1 MKKLNLIFLSLAA
14 PLFYAFTPVS
24 LSSSS
29 LEWQKI
35 ELEKNI
41 NQKVVNS
48 ISPVIRSGEFIV
60 NTQVVVKSPGEL
72 KPGAGGGAGGDN
84 KNKKNKINFNDIDP
98 QNAKGDFVVLSKL
111 GIEAPVYGAS
121 DDSADSGKPGSE
133 AKEWQKFLTQ
143 YIEVNDLAR
152 YVDKIVIDVKLDN
165 YLGEETKKTVEEILN
180 SVSLSFG
187 KAKAEIKLS
196 YIDMKEMKKEI
207 EKKRDQQ
214 NREFYEWIG
223 KLGAPVGIIIAVILL
238 GIFALV
244 IFKKYAE
251 LHEKQMEMLKNQ
263 MMQQAPAQPNKDEED
278 KKEKEQTA
286 ASVSSVS
293 EEESVNGLERFR
305 AILKTS
311 PMEASLMVKK
321 WINEPI
327 KLHQLALKCLV
338 KELDSDELS
347 SLFSSLSMEERK
359 EWKKIISK
367 PSKEEELKEAKKFIG
382 IQVVQEMIIPNTIT
396 DHEMIE
402 LLLKVKP
409 EDCAELVK
417 EDDQLGSFLLNVMNT
432 KFVSKMLNKL
442 SSDEMQTIIRAGMNL
457 TLQQADL
464 ITDDL
469 RAKLK
474 SIVRTE
480 TMSPMIEK
488 IMELIPVA
496 AMDKERALYSSLVE
510 TGNIVA
516 VVDLAKRNLPYDILF
531 TMPDVLM
538 KNFIQS
544 YPREKRPEIFYM
556 AEDDKKDWIKNL
568 IAPNQKSQDMLSLDL
583 EKYQTNSSLNE
594 RITVGID
601 QVKKDFLDHCR
612 QQIKQNPSLQ
622 RDLEPVILNWMESFG
637 VVPETKTPELKMAA

>member
-1 MKKLNLIFLSLAA
+1 MKKINLIFLCLAA

-24 LSSSS
+24 LSSPS

-60 NTQVVVKSPGEL
+60 NTQVIVKSPGEL
-72 KPGAGGGAGGDN
+72 KPGGGGGAGGDN

-143 YIEVNDLAR
+143 YIEVNDLAK

-165 YLGEETKKTVEEILN
+165 YLGEETKKTVEDILN
-180 SVSLSFG
+180 SVSLNFG

-263 MMQQAPAQPNKDEED
+263 MQQQAPAQPNKDEED
-278 KKEKEQTA
+278 KKEKDQA
-286 ASVSSVS
+286 AAGVNSIT
-293 EEESVNGLERFR
+293 EEETVNGLERFR
-305 AILKTS
+305 AILQSS
-311 PMEASLMVKK
+311 PLEASLMVKR
-321 WINEPI
+321 WINEPV

-338 KELDSDELS
+338 KELGSDELS

-367 PSKEEELKEAKKFIG
+367 PSKDEELKEAKKFIG

-396 DHEMIE
+396 DHEVIE

-417 EDDQLGSFLLNVMNT
+417 EDNQLGSFLLNVMNT
-432 KFVSKMLNKL
+432 KFVTKMLNKL
-442 SSDEMQTIIRAGMNL
+442 SSDEMQKIIRAGMSS
-457 TLQQADL
+457 TQQQIDQ
-464 ITDDL
+464 ISDDF
-469 RAKLK
+469 RTKLK

-480 TMSPMIEK
+480 NISPMIEK

-496 AMDKERALYSSLVE
+496 SMDKERALYSSLVE
-510 TGNIVA
+510 AGNIVA

-531 TMPDVLM
+531 TMPDTLM

-556 AEDDKKDWIKNL
+556 VEDDKKDWIKNL

-583 EKYQTNSSLNE
+583 NKYQTNPTLNE
-594 RITVGID
+594 RITVHLSL
-601 QVKKDFLDHCR
+601 VKQDFLDHCR
-612 QQIKQNPSLQ
+612 RQIKQNPSLQ
-622 RDLEPVILNWMESFG
+622 RDLEPVIVSWMESFG
-637 VVPETKTPELKMAA
+637 VVPEAKTPELKMAA